1 MSDEAP
7 SAVVQEADCSERV
20 VVLKIRVPGR
30 TAFVMVGAARSGG
43 AAGLLPQGARQELWG
58 GRLPPGSPRQ
68 RARETALSLARV
80 MAIVG
85 GEVFF
90 EPHVKERPEADA
102 DANANANASANANAN
117 ANARADASA
126 DANVQ
131 ADEKAG
137 KKVLPGTPEYERARI
152 VAAMER
158 ASGNQKE
165 AARILG
171 MTRRML
177 MYRLDAYG
185 LPRPR
190 KR

>member
-1 MSDEAP
+1 MPSVLRVALFAGTLAVGSWVGLGKPSVGQGQAWIEEAKA
-7 SAVVQEADCSERV
+7 SAKA
-20 VVLKIRVPGR
+20 K
-30 TAFVMVGAARSGG
+30 ANA
-43 AAGLLPQGARQELWG
+43 
-58 GRLPPGSPRQ
+58 
-68 RARETALSLARV
+68 
-80 MAIVG
+80 
-85 GEVFF
+85 
-90 EPHVKERPEADA
+90 EADA